1 MIKVTDQKTPT
12 VESDSILVQQ
22 QYGSIPTPPNQLSSG
37 VYYSWQ
43 GKWLDMWDKFVTR
56 AEALIKL
63 NLAAYVPKTR
73 TITINGDT
81 KNLSEDRSWTISGG
95 TQNLEEVLTEGNDGG
110 GLQIKNIADPIDAQD
125 AVTKN
130 YIDTNYVP
138 YTGATNDV
146 DLDTYSLN
154 SKSLNIKGT
163 GGNGHLGLK
172 WQSADATAGGNETS
186 LFAGS
191 DGELYYKND
200 GNAVVQIATRAWVTA
215 QGYITNVV
223 TALGYTPENSAN
235 KTDTMSGNT
244 ASSTKY
250 LSAKGVYDWVISLGY
265 QAALTAANFGSF
277 INGLTSKTTP
287 VDADEIGITDS
298 AASYA
303 GKKLTWAN
311 LKATLKTYFDTIYEP
326 KIRILYAN
334 PVDSSTLTG
343 TTAET
348 LYYTIPIPT
357 DITNCIVRVTA
368 IAECTT
374 YSAGTP
380 VIRIRAGDNATLGLN
395 TVIAQNAVGS
405 GVRIPLN
412 RNFRLIGGASG
423 SITWISGTNIATDLT
438 TTTSSSSTSFDFTS
452 TKNLYITLATGNSSN
467 VVLIRFITVELIY
480 TKT

>member
-1 MIKVTDQKTPT
+1 MDVEFLTKTFSGADAVYT
-12 VESDSILVQQ
+12 MV
-22 QYGSIPTPPNQLSSG
+22 PPKWDAADWKGFIAGIGKNYTAAIQASG
-37 VYYSWQ
+37 VQ
-43 GKWLDMWDKFVTR
+43 PGQLFAA
-56 AEALIKL
+56 AEQKKSYQVVKNFKGINTQA
-63 NLAAYVPKTR
+63 NR
-73 TITINGDT
+73 T
-81 KNLSEDRSWTISGG
+81 
-95 TQNLEEVLTEGNDGG
+95 
-110 GLQIKNIADPIDAQD
+110 AIDAEEFSWLENAQPVGYGNLR
-125 AVTKN
+125 VTPNTKL
-130 YIDTNYVP
+130 V
-138 YTGATNDV
+138 V
-146 DLDTYSLN
+146 DNNGN
-154 SKSLNIKGT
+154 S
-163 GGNGHLGLK
+163 
-172 WQSADATAGGNETS
+172 
-186 LFAGS
+186 
-191 DGELYYKND
+191 
-200 GNAVVQIATRAWVTA
+200 VVQIATRAWVTA

-287 VDADEIGITDS
+287 VNADEIGITDS